1 MVLAAAVDGL
11 ELLLVLLRAGDI
23 VGHSV
28 VEKIVAMVA
37 MLIGASV
44 FG

>member
-1 MVLAAAVDGL
+1 MMH
-11 ELLLVLLRAGDI
+11 LVLWLATGDV

-28 VEKIVAMVA
+28 REKIVAMVA